1 MRQVQEEDDEIERAF
16 TVGRAMIDREAE
28 VAPKN
33 VSGGSQHVT
42 AHWRRSL

>member
-28 VAPKN
+28 IAPKN
-33 VSGGSQHVT
+33 VSGGSKHVT
-42 AHWRRSL
+42 ANLRRSL